1 MCIRD
6 RVVAERSVPVLQRG
20 HQPRQLPEGE
30 QLDVVGEG
38 DELRPEA
45 LLEVAGLPDDLG
57 QSAWL
62 SHPEPTD
69 RPFVLVLVAFD
80 DAKGVP
86 QPQLAPFAH
95 LGMELPSRADVD
107 AMAEQARADHCL
119 TWEPVQLPP
128 PVGYVCAATDPDGNV
143 VEFSFDQGVA
153 AKVIEAFGE
162 V

>member
-1 MCIRD
+1 MLSAPRWTHVALPVADLDASLAWYERYTPLQTID
-6 RVVAERSVPVLQRG
+6 RRS
-20 HQPRQLPEGE
+20 
-30 QLDVVGEG
+30 
-38 DELRPEA
+38 
-45 LLEVAGLPDDLG
+45 DDLG

-162 V
+162 A